1 MASGKIEDVPGAV
14 GRLLDTG
21 QEPQAILLE
30 GLSNGLQRVA
40 HLYYQKRSFMPE
52 LVMASAAFQQ
62 GFEALEPHLDTS
74 SDGGSI
80 VIGAVQGNVQ
90 ESGILLVGA
99 MLRGAGFP
107 VHNLGVNVTPQ
118 RFLEAALAANAAI
131 VAVGVYTRDRLPVM
145 EEIARLARSKGLKTL
160 VGGRGITREQASEVG
175 ADAFAED
182 GYEAIERAT
191 EMIGS

>member
-1 MASGKIEDVPGAV
+1 VAVAV
-14 GRLLDTG
+14 GRLLETG
-21 QEPQAILLE
+21 QDPRRILLE

-52 LVMASAAFQQ
+52 LVLAGAAFQQ
-62 GFEALEPHLDTS
+62 GFEVLEPRLDAS
-74 SDGGSI
+74 GKGGI

-118 RFLEAALAANAAI
+118 RFLDEALAGNASI
-131 VAVGVYTRDRLPVM
+131 LAVGVYTRDRLPVV
-145 EEIARLARSKGLKTL
+145 EEIVRQARSKGIKTL
-160 VGGRGITREQASEVG
+160 VGGRGITREQAAEVG
-175 ADAFAED
+175 VDAFGED
-182 GYEAIERAT
+182 GYEAVKRAT
-191 EMIGS
+191 EMIG